1 MCHSVLL
8 QLQLCVSNAIN
19 RCKLILQ
26 IIVFRLEIIV
36 FDFQC
41 DELLL
46 EILTLIVQM
55 LNLFSLLFQQRFTV
69 CSSLLRVII
78 AHSVFIDLHLQF
90 L

>member
-36 FDFQC
+36 FDLQC

-69 CSSLLRVII
+69 RSSLLRVIL